1 VSRAILPGLRGHL
14 LTEKLLP
21 KNEWHKSLMAF
32 GSNLIRTKKQIIR
45 VRGPQ
50 AAARTTIGF
59 PARSPGDIDLRIL
72 PDTGVAPTRD
82 VEAQTLEEAQIPNP
96 MLRRIAAPSFL
107 LLTAATCSAVTPQD
121 GGGPAFTSVP
131 ELSAGF
137 HSLYAQ
143 NFSGARKQFDDWE
156 AQHPEEPFG
165 EVAVAASYL
174 FEELFREGVLSSDFF
189 LNEKRFLNGIE
200 GKPDAERMKSFEEA
214 ISLARRLAKKRLRK
228 DAREPEA
235 LFALTLAAGMESNA
249 AMMLRKQHIESLK
262 RLKEANEYAKQL
274 LAEQP
279 DADDAYVALGSANY
293 IIGSLS
299 GGARFMLWF
308 GGIHGDKKLG
318 MEQLKK
324 TIDNGRY
331 LQPFAKILLALA
343 ARRER
348 QNTVAQRLLG
358 ELSEEYPESPLFATE
373 YAKAMAAASSV
384 VGKNRKACTTA
395 GP

>member
-1 VSRAILPGLRGHL
+1 MG
-14 LTEKLLP
+14 
-21 KNEWHKSLMAF
+21 SL
-32 GSNLIRTKKQIIR
+32 S
-45 VRGPQ
+45 
-50 AAARTTIGF
+50 
-59 PARSPGDIDLRIL
+59 
-72 PDTGVAPTRD
+72 
-82 VEAQTLEEAQIPNP
+82 
-96 MLRRIAAPSFL
+96 L
-107 LLTAATCSAVTPQD
+107 LLITATTCPAVAHQD
-121 GGGPAFTSVP
+121 GGPAFVSVP

-143 NFSGARKQFDDWE
+143 NFSGAREQFDGWE

-174 FEELFREGVLSSDFF
+174 FEELFRQGVLSSDFF

-200 GKPDAERMKSFEEA
+200 GKPDAERMKKFDEA
-214 ISLARRLAKKRLRK
+214 IALARKLAKKRLTK
-228 DAREPEA
+228 EAREPEA
-235 LFALTLAAGMESNA
+235 LFALTLASGMESNA
-249 AMMLRKQHIESLK
+249 DMMLRKQHIQSLK

-343 ARRER
+343 ALREK
-348 QNTVAQRLLG
+348 QNTLAQRLLR
-358 ELSEEYPESPLFATE
+358 ELSEEYPESPLFAKE
-373 YAKAMAAASSV
+373 YAKAMAV
-384 VGKNRKACTTA
+384 VSIGRR
-395 GP
+395 P